1 MFYNSDLTSCTRFE
15 TYINFPRCSAGIKD
29 IYADPNGTRAVL
41 IDVKGSGYIF
51 SPINEELTTIRDLPE
66 KVTKVIWD
74 TSVTDR
80 SVSFLTFHL
89 DNFDIW

>member
-1 MFYNSDLTSCTRFE
+1 MFLNADLTSCTRFE
-15 TYINFPRCSAGIKD
+15 TYINSLRCSAGIKD

-51 SPINEELTTIRDLPE
+51 SPINEELTAIRDLPE

-80 SVSFLTFHL
+80 SVRFYLAFQNSQF
-89 DNFDIW
+89 